1 MQKTQR
7 KTMFYLIGA
16 LALSIAG
23 ILYNGAEFPLTNS
36 YLGNSFIIISHFI
49 FITLLLAW
57 VISLQRRILNA
68 QIRRYLL
75 TVGILMASW
84 LLVRTCKWFF
94 VSEFDALCRYMWYAF
109 YIPMILIPLIGV
121 FITIYIGK
129 PDGYKMPKAL
139 NLLYIPAAL
148 LILYVFTNDIH
159 RTIFKFPNG
168 IELFNSDY
176 TYGFGFYIVA
186 AWFCLLGFDFVVMLI
201 VKSRVPGSK
210 TFQKLPLVI
219 MACSVAFWV
228 IYALKLI
235 DADLTAVDCLMITM
249 LLESAIQGGLIRS
262 NAGYTE
268 LFEISTVSAQVA
280 DNNFQTRYIS
290 SYADDLPEDVM
301 RNATAKPVDLG
312 KTILHSKPVSGG
324 YVFWQS
330 DVKQIKKLMKSLEE
344 TGERLSEN
352 NYLLKAEIDIKEQ
365 KARFDEKNRLYDRI
379 ASDVSSQL
387 SMADELLA
395 SIEKNPESAKNV
407 LSQICVLSAYIKRR
421 SNLLLLGEENKA
433 VYLAELEFCL
443 RESLDNI
450 RQLGVFTSLDSK
462 NQNYISVE
470 TAVAVYDAFEKIIET
485 LLLDINAIMVVL
497 RCENSS
503 VKLCLQIGCEDSAD
517 VSALENIEISGGK
530 FTFETDEND
539 LTVDM
544 IFEQGGVSN
553 ACFA

>member
-1 MQKTQR
+1 MYKTQR

-16 LALSIAG
+16 LVLSMAG

-49 FITLLLAW
+49 FITLLLGW

-68 QIRRYLL
+68 QIRRYLV
-75 TVGILMASW
+75 TVGVLMASW
-84 LLVRTCKWFF
+84 LLVRTCKWFY
-94 VSEFDALCRYMWYAF
+94 VSEFDPLCRYLWYAF

-139 NLLYIPAAL
+139 NLLYIPAVL
-148 LILYVFTNDIH
+148 LIVYVFTNDIH
-159 RTIFKFPNG
+159 LTIFRFPNG
-168 IELFNSDY
+168 IELFNSNY

-186 AWFCLLGFDFVVMLI
+186 AWFSILGFYFAVMLI

-210 TFQKLPLVI
+210 TFQKLPFVI
-219 MACSVAFWV
+219 MACSAAFWI
-228 IYALKLI
+228 IYAMKLI
-235 DADLTAVDCLMITM
+235 KADLTAVDCLMITM
-249 LLESAIQGGLIRS
+249 LLESAIQSGLIRS

-268 LFEISTVSAQVA
+268 LFEISTVSAQVV

-301 RNATAKPVDLG
+301 RSATAKPVDLG

-324 YVFWQS
+324 YVLWQS
-330 DVKQIKKLMKSLEE
+330 DVKQIKKIMKSLEE

-387 SMADELLA
+387 SKADELLA
-395 SIEKNPESAKNV
+395 SLEKNPGTAKNV

-421 SNLLLLGEENKA
+421 SNLLLLGEENKV

-450 RQLGVFTSLDSK
+450 KQLGVFASLDSK
-462 NQNYISVE
+462 NQGYITIE

-497 RCENSS
+497 RCENNT
-503 VKLCLQIGCEDSAD
+503 VKLCLQIGCENSAD
-517 VSALENIEISGGK
+517 YSALETIEISDGK
-530 FTFETDEND
+530 IIFDADEND

-544 IFEQGGVSN
+544 VFEQGGASD
-553 ACFA
+553 A

>member
-16 LALSIAG
+16 LVLAMGG

-36 YLGNSFIIISHFI
+36 YFGNTFTIMSHFI
-49 FITLLLAW
+49 FITLLLGW
-57 VISLQRRILNA
+57 VISLQRRILNV
-68 QIRRYLL
+68 QIRRYLV

-84 LLVRTCKWFF
+84 LLVRTCKWFY

-109 YIPMILIPLIGV
+109 YIPMILIPLFGV

-129 PDGYKMPKAL
+129 PDGYKMPKGL
-139 NLLYIPAAL
+139 NFLYIPAFL

-159 RTIFKFPNG
+159 GTIFKFPSG

-186 AWFCLLGFDFVVMLI
+186 AWFSILGFYFAGMLI

-210 TFQKLPLVI
+210 TFQKLPFVI
-219 MACSVAFWV
+219 MACSALFWI

-235 DADLTAVDCLMITM
+235 KADLTAVDCLMITM
-249 LLESAIQGGLIRS
+249 LLESAIQSGLIRS
-262 NAGYTE
+262 NTGYTE
-268 LFEISTVSAQVA
+268 LFEISTVSAQVV

-290 SYADDLPEDVM
+290 AYADDLPEDIM
-301 RNATAKPVDLG
+301 RNATVKPVDLG

-324 YVFWQS
+324 YVLWQS

-344 TGERLSEN
+344 TRETLSES

-387 SMADELLA
+387 SKADELLA
-395 SIEKNPESAKNV
+395 SLEKNPDSAKNV

-421 SNLLLLGEENKA
+421 SNLLLLGEENK
-433 VYLAELEFCL
+433 VISSVELDFSF

-450 RQLGVFTSLDSK
+450 KQLGVFVSLDSK
-462 NQNYISVE
+462 TQSFIGVE
-470 TAVAVYDAFEKIIET
+470 TAVAAYDAFEKVIEL
-485 LLLDINAIMVVL
+485 LLLDMNAIMVVV
-497 RCENSS
+497 RFEGNY

-517 VSALENIEISGGK
+517 FSALESVELAGGK

-544 IFEQGGVSN
+544 IFEQGGASD
-553 ACFA
+553 A

>member
-16 LALSIAG
+16 LVLAMGG

-36 YLGNSFIIISHFI
+36 YFGNTFTIMSHFI
-49 FITLLLAW
+49 FITLLLGW
-57 VISLQRRILNA
+57 VISLQRRILNV
-68 QIRRYLL
+68 QIRRYLV

-84 LLVRTCKWFF
+84 LLVRTCKWFY

-109 YIPMILIPLIGV
+109 YIPMILIPLFGV

-129 PDGYKMPKAL
+129 PDGYKMPKGL
-139 NLLYIPAAL
+139 NFLYIPAFL

-159 RTIFKFPNG
+159 RTIFKFPSG

-186 AWFCLLGFDFVVMLI
+186 AWFSILGFYFAGMLI

-210 TFQKLPLVI
+210 TFQKLPFVI
-219 MACSVAFWV
+219 MACSALFWI

-235 DADLTAVDCLMITM
+235 KADLTAVDCLMITM
-249 LLESAIQGGLIRS
+249 LLESAIQSGLIRS
-262 NAGYTE
+262 NTGYTE
-268 LFEISTVSAQVA
+268 LFEISTVSAQVV

-290 SYADDLPEDVM
+290 AYADDLPEDIM
-301 RNATAKPVDLG
+301 RNATVKPVDLG

-324 YVFWQS
+324 YVLWQS

-344 TGERLSEN
+344 TRETLSES

-387 SMADELLA
+387 SKADELLA
-395 SIEKNPESAKNV
+395 SLEKNPDLAKNV

-421 SNLLLLGEENKA
+421 SNLLLLGEENK
-433 VYLAELEFCL
+433 VISSVELDFCF

-450 RQLGVFTSLDSK
+450 KQLGVFVSLDSK
-462 NQNYISVE
+462 TQSFIGVE
-470 TAVAVYDAFEKIIET
+470 TAVAAYDAFEKVIEL
-485 LLLDINAIMVVL
+485 LLLDMNAIMVVV
-497 RCENSS
+497 RFEGNY

-517 VSALENIEISGGK
+517 FSALESIELAGCK

-544 IFEQGGVSN
+544 IFEQGG
-553 ACFA
+553 ALDA

>member
-1 MQKTQR
+1 MHKTQR

-16 LALSIAG
+16 LVLSMAG

-49 FITLLLAW
+49 FITLLLGW

-68 QIRRYLL
+68 QIRRYLV
-75 TVGILMASW
+75 TVGVLMASW
-84 LLVRTCKWFF
+84 LLVRTCKWFY
-94 VSEFDALCRYMWYAF
+94 VSEFDPLCRYLWYAF

-139 NLLYIPAAL
+139 NLLYIPAVL
-148 LILYVFTNDIH
+148 LIVYVFTNDIH
-159 RTIFKFPNG
+159 LTIFKFPNG

-176 TYGFGFYIVA
+176 TYGFGFYIVCS
-186 AWFCLLGFDFVVMLI
+186 WYIILGFYFAVMLI
-201 VKSRVPGSK
+201 IKSRVPGSK
-210 TFQKLPLVI
+210 TFQKLPFVI
-219 MACSVAFWV
+219 MACSVAFWT

-235 DADLTAVDCLMITM
+235 KADLTAVDCLMITM
-249 LLESAIQGGLIRS
+249 LLESAIQSGLIRS

-268 LFEISTVSAQVA
+268 LFEISTVLAQVV

-301 RNATAKPVDLG
+301 RSATVKPVDLG
-312 KTILHSKPVSGG
+312 KTILHGKPVSGG
-324 YVFWQS
+324 YVLWQS
-330 DVKQIKKLMKSLEE
+330 DVKQIKKIMKSLEE

-387 SMADELLA
+387 SKADELLA
-395 SIEKNPESAKNV
+395 SLEKNPGSAKNILTQV
-407 LSQICVLSAYIKRR
+407 CVLSAYIKRR
-421 SNLLLLGEENKA
+421 SNLLLLGEENE
-433 VYLAELEFCL
+433 VISSAELEFCL

-450 RQLGVFTSLDSK
+450 KQLGVFTSLDSK
-462 NQNYISVE
+462 SQSFIGVE
-470 TAVAVYDAFEKIIET
+470 PTVAVYDAFEKIIET

-497 RCENSS
+497 RCENGC
-503 VKLCLQIGCEDSAD
+503 VKLCLQIGCEVSAD
-517 VSALENIEISGGK
+517 FSVLETIVLTNGK
-530 FTFETDEND
+530 IAFDADEND
-539 LTVDM
+539 LTVDVV
-544 IFEQGGVSN
+544 FEQGGASD
-553 ACFA
+553 A

>member
-1 MQKTQR
+1 MYKTQR

-16 LALSIAG
+16 LVLSMAG

-49 FITLLLAW
+49 FITLLLGW

-68 QIRRYLL
+68 QIRRYLV
-75 TVGILMASW
+75 TVGVLMASW
-84 LLVRTCKWFF
+84 LLVRTCKWFY
-94 VSEFDALCRYMWYAF
+94 VSEFDPLCRYLWYAF
-109 YIPMILIPLIGV
+109 YIPMILIPLFGV

-129 PDGYKMPKAL
+129 PDRYKMPKAL
-139 NLLYIPAAL
+139 NLLYIPAVL

-159 RTIFKFPNG
+159 RTIFKFPSG

-186 AWFCLLGFDFVVMLI
+186 AWFSLLGFYFAGMLI
-201 VKSRVPGSK
+201 VKSRVPCSK
-210 TFQKLPLVI
+210 TFQKLPFVI
-219 MACSVAFWV
+219 MACSAAFWI

-235 DADLTAVDCLMITM
+235 KTDLTAVDCLMITM
-249 LLESAIQGGLIRS
+249 LLESAIQSGLIRS
-262 NAGYTE
+262 NTGYTE
-268 LFEISTVSAQVA
+268 LFEISTVSAQVV

-301 RNATAKPVDLG
+301 RSATAKPVDLG

-324 YVFWQS
+324 YVLWQS
-330 DVKQIKKLMKSLEE
+330 DVKQIKKIMKSLEE

-387 SMADELLA
+387 SKADELLA
-395 SIEKNPESAKNV
+395 SLEKNHGTAKNV

-421 SNLLLLGEENKA
+421 SNLLLLGEENKV

-450 RQLGVFTSLDSK
+450 KQLGVFTSLDSK
-462 NQNYISVE
+462 NQGYITIE
-470 TAVAVYDAFEKIIET
+470 TAVVVYDAFEKIIET

-497 RCENSS
+497 QCENNT
-503 VKLCLQIGCEDSAD
+503 VKLCLQIGCENSAD
-517 VSALENIEISGGK
+517 YSALETIEISDGK
-530 FTFETDEND
+530 FIFDADEND

-544 IFEQGGVSN
+544 VFEQGGASD
-553 ACFA
+553 A